1 MARCMLLSRCACRER
16 GTQAAPQTGLAM
28 TVMAPIWIVAFGVLA
43 SCAALCQPPNVQTS
57 ANTLPDAPSVQ
68 NESAQAAAKT
78 RSLQEVFDAARQP
91 VWERANVGA
100 ASAGG
105 AAHFDLS
112 HFDRQQP
119 NPNGSWDFLAKRI
132 FASTPSQSNSNHTS
146 ESESLIRRAGYAASS
161 VVVTHDD
168 AGRRRLN
175 TSYLLRVLT
184 TTAAHSAYVPYWRR
198 PLSQPANDF
207 GSTIGNDAGMK
218 VFHEFEP
225 GILQLVKSHEPKF
238 VSAIGERI
246 GNK

>member
-1 MARCMLLSRCACRER
+1 MA
-16 GTQAAPQTGLAM
+16 
-28 TVMAPIWIVAFGVLA
+28 VMAPIWIVAFGLLA
-43 SCAALCQPPNVQTS
+43 SCAALCQQRNVQTS
-57 ANTLPDAPSVQ
+57 ANTLPNAPSLQ

-78 RSLQEVFDAARQP
+78 QSLREVFDAAHLP
-91 VWERANVGA
+91 VWERANA

-105 AAHFDLS
+105 AAHLDLG

-119 NPNGSWDFLAKRI
+119 NRNGSRNFLDKRI
-132 FASTPSQSNSNHTS
+132 FASPPSHSNSNQTS
-146 ESESLIRRAGYAASS
+146 EGESLIRRAGYAASG
-161 VVVTHDD
+161 VLVTHDD

-198 PLSQPANDF
+198 QLSRPASDF
-207 GSTIGNDAGMK
+207 GSTIGNDTGMK

-225 GILQLVKSHEPKF
+225 GILQLVKSHQPKF

-246 GNK
+246 GSK

>member
-1 MARCMLLSRCACRER
+1 MA
-16 GTQAAPQTGLAM
+16 
-28 TVMAPIWIVAFGVLA
+28 VMAPIWIVAFELLA
-43 SCAALCQPPNVQTS
+43 SCTALCQPPNVKTS

-68 NESAQAAAKT
+68 NESAQAAEKT
-78 RSLQEVFDAARQP
+78 RFLQEVFDAAREPRQP
-91 VWERANVGA
+91 VWGRANAGA

-112 HFDRQQP
+112 NFHRQQP
-119 NPNGSWDFLAKRI
+119 SSNGSWDFLAKRI

-161 VVVTHDD
+161 VVVTHDN

-184 TTAAHSAYVPYWRR
+184 TTAAHTAYVPYWRR
-198 PLSQPANDF
+198 PLSQPASDF

-218 VFHEFEP
+218 LFHEFEP
-225 GILQLVKSHEPKF
+225 GILQLVKTHEPKF

>member
-1 MARCMLLSRCACRER
+1 MA
-16 GTQAAPQTGLAM
+16 
-28 TVMAPIWIVAFGVLA
+28 VMAPIWIVVFGLLA
-43 SCAALCQPPNVQTS
+43 SCAALCQASNMQTS
-57 ANTLPDAPSVQ
+57 TNTLPDAPSVQ
-68 NESAQAAAKT
+68 NKSAQAAAKT
-78 RSLQEVFDAARQP
+78 QSWQEVFDAARLP

-105 AAHFDLS
+105 AAPFDLG

-119 NPNGSWDFLAKRI
+119 KQNGSRDFLAKRI
-132 FASTPSQSNSNHTS
+132 VASTPSQRNSNHTP
-146 ESESLIRRAGYAASS
+146 ESGSLIRRAGYAAAS

-168 AGRRRLN
+168 AGTRKLN

-184 TTAAHSAYVPYWRR
+184 ITAAHSAYVPHRR
-198 PLSQPANDF
+198 LPRPASDF

-225 GILQLVKSHEPKF
+225 GILQLFKSHEPKF